1 MSDTTKSP
9 SVTID
14 IGSPIQNNNN
24 TIEQKVKL
32 SWNDQTETLLRSWG
46 DISSCYNWMHDKSFR
61 KYQKFMD
68 NDKGQL
74 WLAAQREARAVQPKQ
89 AVG

>member
-32 SWNDQTETLLRSWG
+32 SWL
-46 DISSCYNWMHDKSFR
+46 
-61 KYQKFMD
+61 
-68 NDKGQL
+68 
-74 WLAAQREARAVQPKQ
+74 
-89 AVG
+89 